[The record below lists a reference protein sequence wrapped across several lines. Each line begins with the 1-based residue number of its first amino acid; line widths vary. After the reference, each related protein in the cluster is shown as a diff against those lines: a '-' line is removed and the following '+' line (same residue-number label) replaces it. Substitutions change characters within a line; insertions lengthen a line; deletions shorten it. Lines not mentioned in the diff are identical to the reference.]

1 MSIYLNSDKYFRPK
15 KSLGQNFLID
25 KNIVRNIVNQSA
37 IPPKSIVLELGAGA
51 GALTAELLQTGA
63 TVFAVEIDKRLIGV
77 LREKF
82 GERENFHL
90 IEADILTLNLS
101 EFNFKKKVILI
112 GNLPFNI
119 SSQIIIKFLAQS
131 FFFDK
136 FFVTV
141 QKELA
146 QRMIAA
152 PGSRESSV
160 FGLYVQF
167 FSKPKVLFHIKRTCF
182 RPSPN
187 VDASF
192 LSLNLRSQDELRAVD
207 SKALFGVIKAAFS
220 LRRKTISNALARR
233 FNSKAVTQA
242 LSNSNIDNRRRA
254 ETVTLTEY
262 IRLADALKSAIIKIG
277 CHGNRSS
284 L

>member
-1 MSIYLNSDKYFRPK
+1 MSLFLSPSQYFKPK

-25 KNIVRNIVNQSA
+25 KNILKNIVNQA
-37 IPPKSIVLELGAGA
+37 KVEPKQIVLELGAGA
-51 GALTAELLQTGA
+51 GALTDELLQTGA
-63 TVFAVEIDKRLIGV
+63 TVFAVEIDKRLIGI
-77 LREKF
+77 LKEKF
-82 GERENFHL
+82 GQRKNFHL
-90 IEADILTLNLS
+90 KEADILSLNLS
-101 EFNFKKKVILI
+101 EFKFKKKITLI

-119 SSQIIIKFLAQS
+119 SSQIIIKFLAGHV
-131 FFFDK
+131 FFDK

-146 QRMIAA
+146 QRMIAV

-192 LSLNLRSQDELRAVD
+192 LSLDLRPDEELTSVD
-207 SKALFGVIKAAFS
+207 FEMLLGIIKTAFS

-233 FNSKAVTQA
+233 FDSQVINQA
-242 LSNSNIDNRRRA
+242 LENTDIDNRRRA
-254 ETVTLTEY
+254 ETITLAEY
-262 IRLADALKSAIIKIG
+262 IRLADALKSAIIK
-277 CHGNRSS
+277 S
-284 L
+284 